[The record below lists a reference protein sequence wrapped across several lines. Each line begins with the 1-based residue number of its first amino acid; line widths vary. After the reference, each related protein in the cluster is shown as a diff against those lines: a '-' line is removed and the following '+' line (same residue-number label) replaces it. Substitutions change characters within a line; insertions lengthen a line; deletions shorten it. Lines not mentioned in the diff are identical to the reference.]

1 MVEMFYSE
9 DTSCQSE
16 LIKKNSTHKLFVG
29 ERSRILRTR
38 KFESKKKENS
48 QVNINFKKPKYLY
61 YY

>member
-1 MVEMFYSE
+1 MDEMFYSE

-38 KFESKKKENS
+38 KFESKKNS